1 MDTMVTV
8 HAKTREAAEKL
19 LAELCANND
28 LLPVAGGRVSQV
40 LGRDDRWMGRAEP
53 RPEREAS

>member
-1 MDTMVTV
+1 MVTV